1 MKNIRSFFTGI
12 FVIIILMVCV
22 MPSWADNQNGCGT
35 EGNDYI
41 YPSLAL
47 CSTHV
52 YNIGATTNP
61 SYDNRSTMNDVIA
74 LKTTVIA
81 QQMNK
86 QYEYL
91 EAMVRRLKTQL
102 EKATLSASLQAAGAT
117 SDGSGG
123 GSSGSSWRDADKSL
137 YMSAGVDNCQ
147 NLWEDD
153 RILECYQKNLNS
165 IISQSGN
172 GNKPTADMKRQL
184 AHDFNQLSKQKFDGE
199 KSACDDATAKCI
211 KPETAANMSTKDFRN
226 CLEEA
231 RSCMQNQTRAYKTKQ
246 AELQLKK

>member
-1 MKNIRSFFTGI
+1 MGGGGGS
-12 FVIIILMVCV
+12 
-22 MPSWADNQNGCGT
+22 
-35 EGNDYI
+35 
-41 YPSLAL
+41 
-47 CSTHV
+47 
-52 YNIGATTNP
+52 
-61 SYDNRSTMNDVIA
+61 
-74 LKTTVIA
+74 
-81 QQMNK
+81 
-86 QYEYL
+86 
-91 EAMVRRLKTQL
+91 
-102 EKATLSASLQAAGAT
+102 
-117 SDGSGG
+117 SGG

-199 KSACDDATAKCI
+199 KSACDKITEKCI
-211 KPETAANMSTKDFRN
+211 MPKTAANMSTSDFIT